1 MSATCPKCEQ
11 REKIIRVGVQNALKT
26 QIDRLSEKFVTNGGT
41 IKFPDA
47 IQMQHY
53 FQEFGKEEYTKAILC
68 EIAVK
73 FSNKE
78 ISDFLAAADGSSGL
92 TAIANR
98 ILEKKCSECREQM
111 ILANILSQ
119 GAAY

>member
-1 MSATCPKCEQ
+1 MSATCPKCQQ

-26 QIDRLSEKFVTNGGT
+26 QIDRLIEKFVTNGGS

-47 IQMQHY
+47 NEMQRY
-53 FQEFGKEEYTKAILC
+53 FKEFGKEEYTKAILC
-68 EIAVK
+68 EIATK
-73 FSNKE
+73 FSNEE
-78 ISDFLAAADGSSGL
+78 ISDFLAAADGYSGL

-111 ILANILSQ
+111 MLANLLIQ
-119 GAAY
+119 GAAF